1 MKKTYYIFILSF
13 WFIAFNTIEAQ
24 TQQAL
29 LNRTKH
35 WRFGHKAGLDFNMT
49 TGVPTVFN
57 GSNGIVYEG
66 NSCISD
72 TLGNLLFYCTG
83 DTVWNRNHQMMLNGA
98 GMKSDK
104 ITILN
109 SCIIPRPGNANQYY
123 LFVNECVNNNCSGGK
138 LYSSLIDMTLDGG
151 NGGLVASEKNKVV
164 MLQAY
169 SGMAF
174 TKHANGIDYWLAYAE
189 YKNPP
194 NQTQN
199 TFIKITASGADT
211 INRVNSIYDGGVFSR
226 FSPNGTIFAT
236 EYKVYQFNNNNGSL
250 TNEINL
256 PTDSIGDFLP
266 FSMEFSPNSNML
278 YYGLIYTGAFYPNLF
293 QQFDLS
299 VYTQTAIT
307 NSIYNFY
314 DSYPNTSYRGLG
326 HLQLAP
332 NGKIYVARTGG
343 FIDTLH
349 VIHNPNAIGAACNFE
364 YNAVGLNNRACNFSL
379 PIYPDYYF
387 NNIPLLT
394 SVNEIDF
401 SSDKNNVVFPN
412 PCDDWLTI
420 NHKITDNYTY
430 TLINQLGSVVN
441 TFTGNQLQSK
451 LNVSHLANGIYYLNI
466 KSINNSVTKKI
477 IINH

>member
-1 MKKTYYIFILSF
+1 MAMNSL
-13 WFIAFNTIEAQ
+13 EAQ

-57 GSNGIVYEG
+57 GSNGITYEG

-83 DTVWNRNHQMMLNGA
+83 DTVWNRNHVMMLNGA

-109 SCIIPRPGNANQYY
+109 SCIIPRPGNPNQYY

-151 NGGLVASEKNKVV
+151 NGALVLSEKNKVI
-164 MLQAY
+164 MMQAY
-169 SGMAF
+169 NNMAF
-174 TKHANGIDYWLAYAE
+174 TKHANNIDYWLSYSEALAPY
-189 YKNPP
+189 N
-194 NQTQN
+194 
-199 TFIKITASGADT
+199 FCMIKITSSGADT
-211 INRVNSIYDGGVFSR
+211 TNRVISGYQGIVFNR
-226 FSPNGTIFAT
+226 FSPDSKIFAS
-236 EYKVYQFNNNNGSL
+236 EYKVYQFNNSTGNLS
-250 TNEINL
+250 NEIAL
-256 PTDSIGDFLP
+256 PSDSVGTFLP
-266 FSMEFSPNSNML
+266 FSMEFSSNSKIL

-299 VYTQTAIT
+299 TYTQTAIAS
-307 NSIYNFY
+307 SIYNFY

-326 HLQLAP
+326 HLQLAA

-349 VIHNPNAIGAACNFE
+349 VIHNPNASGAACNFE
-364 YNAVGLNNRACNFSL
+364 YNAIGLNNKACNFSL
-379 PIYPDYYF
+379 PIFPDYYF

-394 SVNEIDF
+394 STNEVNF
-401 SSDKNNVVFPN
+401 SSDKNNLVFPN

-441 TFTGNQLQSK
+441 TYSGNQLQSK
-451 LNVSHLANGIYYLNI
+451 LNVIHLTNGIYYLNI
-466 KSINNSVTKKI
+466 KSINSSVTKKI